1 MLNTQSQNSE
11 VVSNRSGVQSKSKSS
26 VKSVYEKSAELWN
39 DKFGTNNNFFWDS
52 QELHSLAAAG
62 WNPSYD
68 DRF

>member
-1 MLNTQSQNSE
+1 MLNIQTQSHSE
-11 VVSNRSGVQSKSKSS
+11 VVSNRAVQSKSS

-39 DKFGTNNNFFWDS
+39 DKFGANTNFFWDS
-52 QELHSLAAAG
+52 QEIHSLAAAG

>member
-1 MLNTQSQNSE
+1 MYIQTQSQNSE
-11 VVSNRSGVQSKSKSS
+11 VVSNRSGVQSKSKS
-26 VKSVYEKSAELWN
+26 VYEKSAELWN
-39 DKFGTNNNFFWDS
+39 NKFGTNNNFFWDS

>member
-1 MLNTQSQNSE
+1 MYIQTQSNSE

-26 VKSVYEKSAELWN
+26 KSVYEKSAELWN

>member
-1 MLNTQSQNSE
+1 MYIQTQSQNSE
-11 VVSNRSGVQSKSKSS
+11 VVSNRSGVQSKS
-26 VKSVYEKSAELWN
+26 KSVYEKSAELWN

>member
-1 MLNTQSQNSE
+1 MFIQAQSQSNTE
-11 VVSNRSGVQSKSKSS
+11 VVSNRAVQSKS
-26 VKSVYEKSAELWN
+26 KSVYEKSAELWN
-39 DKFGTNNNFFWDS
+39 DKFGANNFFWDS

>member
-1 MLNTQSQNSE
+1 MYIQTQSNSE
-11 VVSNRSGVQSKSKSS
+11 VVSNRSDVQS
-26 VKSVYEKSAELWN
+26 KSVYEKSAELWN

>member
-1 MLNTQSQNSE
+1 MYIQTQSQSQNSE
-11 VVSNRSGVQSKSKSS
+11 VVSNRSGVQSKS
-26 VKSVYEKSAELWN
+26 KSVYEKSAELWN

>member
-1 MLNTQSQNSE
+1 MLNIQAQSNSE
-11 VVSNRSGVQSKSKSS
+11 VVSNRSGVQS
-26 VKSVYEKSAELWN
+26 KSVYEKSAELWN
-39 DKFGTNNNFFWDS
+39 DKFGANTNFFWDS

>member
-1 MLNTQSQNSE
+1 MYIQTQSHSQNSE
-11 VVSNRSGVQSKSKSS
+11 VVSNRGGVQSKS
-26 VKSVYEKSAELWN
+26 KSVYEKSAELWN